1 MQNAAVRVP
10 VWLIVVYVLALA
22 TILAW
27 PCIAYMSV
35 FAFDAPG
42 SAQNPA
48 VWSTVILVLAYP
60 LLPIIGV
67 IASFITYRKGLRKP
81 AYVLA
86 GIGALPLVALLAF
99 IVAAFVSSLAFL
111 VAPKF

>member
-1 MQNAAVRVP
+1 MQTAARRLP
-10 VWLIVVYVLALA
+10 AWLVIVYVLALA
-22 TILAW
+22 TLLAW
-27 PCIAYMSV
+27 PFVAFMSV

-48 VWSTVILVLAYP
+48 VWSAVGIVLAYP

-67 IASFITYRKGLRKP
+67 IASFITYRKGWRKP

-86 GIGALPLVALLAF
+86 GIGALPLVVLLAF
-99 IVAAFVSSLAFL
+99 IVTAFLSSLAFL